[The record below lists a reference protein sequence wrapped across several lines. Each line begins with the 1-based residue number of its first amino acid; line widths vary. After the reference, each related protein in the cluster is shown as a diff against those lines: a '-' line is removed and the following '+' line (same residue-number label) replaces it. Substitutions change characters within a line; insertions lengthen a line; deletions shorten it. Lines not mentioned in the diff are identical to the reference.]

1 MTITSLLAAL
11 PLAASLL
18 EPSQDGPGMAS
29 LQELIIERG
38 GVLMIP
44 IALCSLVAMAFA
56 IERWLALRSAA
67 LGSGRL
73 GREIV
78 EAARDRGAHAA
89 LDVCEQHRSKPLAR
103 TIAAG
108 LARIDADFSEREK
121 VVEDAAHAEIQRMG
135 RNLRPLFLV
144 WLIAPL
150 LGLLGTVW
158 GMIKAF
164 GNIAVESGIGK
175 PELLADGIYG
185 ALTTTAGGLAVAIPA
200 IVAYWYLQGRI
211 EAFAARVESTYRE
224 VETATRP
231 RAPRPVSAPAAP
243 AAAAHTAASMGS

>member
-1 MTITSLLAAL
+1 MTTLLSTAL
-11 PLAASLL
+11 IPALQGGT
-18 EPSQDGPGMAS
+18 ES

-44 IALCSLVAMAFA
+44 IALCSLVALAFA
-56 IERWLALRSAA
+56 LERWLSLRTPA
-67 LGSGRL
+67 LGSKRL
-73 GREIV
+73 GDEIV
-78 EAARDRGAHAA
+78 EAARDGGPTAA
-89 LDVCEQHRSKPLAR
+89 LAVCEQNRAKPLAR

-108 LARIDADFSEREK
+108 LARADADFSEREK
-121 VVEDAAHAEIQRMG
+121 VVEDAAHAEIQKLS

-164 GNIAVESGIGK
+164 GNIAVEDGLGK

-185 ALTTTAGGLAVAIPA
+185 ALTTTAGGLGVAIPA

-211 EAFAARVESTYRE
+211 EAFAARVETTYRE

-231 RAPRPVSAPAAP
+231 RAPRAVTEPTQAPV
-243 AAAAHTAASMGS
+243 ASVGS